1 MGWRLSAINGIVSSD
16 LTLDQI
22 IEKLSMT
29 QRPLTMTFIKGSSKH
44 DLEDIR
50 EQIQK
55 TEQSVLQKEP
65 GSPERVRME
74 RHANEMKKK
83 QEQALLRLHEDE
95 KKQEVAAI
103 SSVQKSNR
111 MDCFT
116 LTGDSTSQQSQH
128 QAQEL
133 QWDSTVGGEARL
145 CCTLPFSTTDTNKY
159 QEPVPSTSSMDF
171 NPRRRITDFPT
182 PR

>member
-1 MGWRLSAINGIVSSD
+1 MSFISPDAHSTLNNVMGWRLSAINGIVSSD

-83 QEQALLRLHEDE
+83 QEPKLKRKSLNWR
-95 KKQEVAAI
+95 KK
-103 SSVQKSNR
+103 SSV
-111 MDCFT
+111 T
-116 LTGDSTSQQSQH
+116 
-128 QAQEL
+128 
-133 QWDSTVGGEARL
+133 W
-145 CCTLPFSTTDTNKY
+145 TTFAM
-159 QEPVPSTSSMDF
+159 PL
-171 NPRRRITDFPT
+171 R
-182 PR
+182 